1 MPRPRVPLIDRQMI
15 VDAAIKILEAD
26 GLDGLSL
33 RKLGSDLNVN
43 PASIYH
49 HFENKE
55 SILRAV
61 TVRILREVEVPPD
74 RYDWK
79 RWMVESTINYWRV
92 LVDKPFTIPIMLSG
106 VRPST
111 EVGDRNRQMMTA
123 AGIPIAKQRDI
134 TRGFEACALGSAL
147 LLTSRENIVHPGV
160 MNPENLLRLQL
171 SLLLEHFSEK
181 GRPAKKPV
189 NAVGKA

>member
-1 MPRPRVPLIDRQMI
+1 MARPKVPLIDRQLI
-15 VDAAIKILEAD
+15 VGAAIKILEAD

-33 RKLGSDLNVN
+33 RKLGSDLGVN

-61 TVRILREVEVPPD
+61 TARILREVEVPPD

-79 RWMVESTINYWRV
+79 RWMIESTINYWRV
-92 LVDKPFTIPIMLSG
+92 LVEKPFTIPVMLSG

-134 TRGFEACALGSAL
+134 TRGFEACALGAAL
-147 LLTSRENIVHPGV
+147 LVTSQENIVHPGV

-171 SLLLEHFSEK
+171 SLLLDHFSEK
-181 GRPAKKPV
+181 SKAPRKPV
-189 NAVGKA
+189 NSALKS